1 MEPGDSIY
9 FDYHSHGGVLE
20 GVSKAL
26 HDKWKK
32 TFYVEK
38 QAVTYDHTKTT
49 GAKFRISILYIDGEC
64 IGYYFDSWLS
74 MMMFAIWLMKGDPN
88 VTPST

>member
-1 MEPGDSIY
+1 MEPEDSIY

-32 TFYVEK
+32 TFYISKE
-38 QAVTYDHTKTT
+38 AVTYDHIPKETK
-49 GAKFRISILYIDGEC
+49 AKFRISILYIDGEC
-64 IGYYFDSWLS
+64 IGYNFDSWLS
-74 MMMFAIWLMKGDPN
+74 MMEFATWLMKGDSN
-88 VTPST
+88 G

>member
-1 MEPGDSIY
+1 MEPEDSIY

-32 TFYVEK
+32 TFYVDK
-38 QAVTYDHTKTT
+38 SAVTYDHTRETT
-49 GAKFRISILYIDGEC
+49 ANFRLSILYIDGKC
-64 IGYYFDSWLS
+64 VGNDFDSWLS
-74 MMMFAIWLMKGDPN
+74 MMEFATWLMKGDSN
-88 VTPST
+88 VTPTS